1 VREESNLC
9 QQHISE
15 SPPKKQ
21 QEKTMKTPPILLKLL
36 HNSAAKA
43 RPKFNKTASRKGDGG
58 FTLLEVLVTVLVLG
72 ILSSIAAPGWL
83 GFITNQ
89 RLRASIGR
97 VSGVMQLAQSNAKR
111 DKIAWQAS
119 FREKDG
125 VQVALH
131 RADVTDLD
139 VSKFKEVP
147 IDNVSENTWIKL
159 EQSIVLDTVSFENV
173 EVNGSKV
180 YKAIFNRQGCLVKN
194 KDLECTD
201 NPSGFTTPKQVTLK
215 IKDKPSSKKCVIVA
229 TVLGA
234 MRTDEGVGCQ

>member
-1 VREESNLC
+1 
-9 QQHISE
+9 
-15 SPPKKQ
+15 
-21 QEKTMKTPPILLKLL
+21 MKTPPILLKLL

-159 EQSIVLDTVSFENV
+159 EQSIVLDTANTKSFV
-173 EVNGSKV
+173 PVDGV
-180 YKAIFNRQGCLVKN
+180 YKAIFNRQGCLVQN
-194 KDLECTD
+194 KDFECTD
-201 NPSGFTTPKQVTLK
+201 NPSGFTPKQVTLN
-215 IKDKPSSKKCVIVA
+215 INKDKPSSKKCVIVA

-234 MRTDEGVGCQ
+234 MRTDEGAGCQ